1 MTSYQATTAAHRA
14 LSYASSVVAGEI
26 PASKYIILACQRHL
40 DDLEKG
46 NERGLWFDDA
56 AAQKVVDFFSFLK
69 PSKGEWA
76 NKPIVLLDWQVF
88 VLACVFGWK
97 KQDGTRRFREVY
109 VEVPRKNGKS
119 TLLAGIGLYMLLAD
133 GEPGAEVYSAACT
146 KEQAKIVWDEAVA
159 MRSKNPS
166 LAAKIQDYR
175 TALTVQATNS
185 KFIPLASEDSTL
197 DGLNIH
203 CALID
208 ELHEHPTRA
217 LYDVLDTATGS
228 RRSPLLFTIT
238 TAGVNRNSICW
249 SQHIYG
255 QKVLESNLRDDGSD
269 AFFAYIACLD
279 KMEGKEDYLPWDD
292 EEQWAKCNPSLGV
305 SVKIDDLRRKA
316 AKAKETP
323 SALNTFLRKHLNV
336 WTQQE
341 TRYLPMDKWE
351 LCSGI
356 EEDADPM
363 KERLAFLHAAKG
375 RPCMG
380 GLDLS
385 TTTDISAFVLWFPP
399 YGEDHKHTIIPFFWI
414 PADNIEKRSKRDKVS
429 YEVWKTEGF
438 VFTTPGNVI
447 DYDFIRQRIK
457 LLGQQYLVQEIA
469 FDPYNAT
476 QIVAQ
481 LKEGDGFNMVLHR
494 QGDISMN
501 MPTKELLRLTL
512 TGDIVHLGNPVLRW
526 MADNLVVQEGATGLV
541 KPDKEKSVEKI
552 DGIVAAIM
560 ALARVNSKPET
571 SGIDFSKAIEV
582 W

>member
-1 MTSYQATTAAHRA
+1 M
-14 LSYASSVVAGEI
+14 
-26 PASKYIILACQRHL
+26 
-40 DDLEKG
+40 
-46 NERGLWFDDA
+46 
-56 AAQKVVDFFSFLK
+56 VDFFHFLK

-76 NKPIVLLDWQVF
+76 NKPIELLDWQVF
-88 VLACVFGWK
+88 VLANIFGWK
-97 KQDGTRRFREVY
+97 RRDGTRRFREVY
-109 VEVPRKNGKS
+109 IEVPRKNGKS
-119 TLLAGIGLYMLLAD
+119 TILAGIGLYGLVAD
-133 GEPGAEVYSAACT
+133 GEPGAEIYSAACT
-146 KEQAKIVWDEAVA
+146 KDQAKIVWDEAVA
-159 MRSKNPS
+159 MRSKSES
-166 LAAKIQDYR
+166 LSKKIQDYR
-175 TALTVQATNS
+175 TALTVLATNS
-185 KFIPLASEDSTL
+185 KFLPLASEDSTL

-203 CALID
+203 IALID

-228 RRSPLLFTIT
+228 RRNPLLFTIT
-238 TAGVNRNSICW
+238 TAGVSRNSICW
-249 SQHIYG
+249 SQHIYA

-269 AFFAYIACLD
+269 AFFGYIACLD
-279 KMEGKEDYLPWDD
+279 KVEGKEDYLPWDD

-351 LCSGI
+351 QCSGI

-363 KERLAFLHAAKG
+363 KERIAALERLKG
-375 RPCMG
+375 KGCFC

-385 TTTDISAFVLWFPP
+385 TTTDISAFVQVFRDGGKVILVPW
-399 YGEDHKHTIIPFFWI
+399 FWI
-414 PADNIEKRSKRDKVS
+414 PGDNIDKRVKRDKVP
-429 YEVWKTEGF
+429 YDVWVREGF
-438 VFTTPGNVI
+438 VHTTPGNVI

-457 LLGQQYLVQEIA
+457 SLGEQYLIQEIA

-501 MPTKELLRLTL
+501 MPTKELLRLTM

-526 MADNLVVQEGATGLV
+526 MADNLVVIEGATGLV

-560 ALARVNSKPET
+560 GLARMNATPNYGDVDASKL
-571 SGIDFSKAIEV
+571 IEV